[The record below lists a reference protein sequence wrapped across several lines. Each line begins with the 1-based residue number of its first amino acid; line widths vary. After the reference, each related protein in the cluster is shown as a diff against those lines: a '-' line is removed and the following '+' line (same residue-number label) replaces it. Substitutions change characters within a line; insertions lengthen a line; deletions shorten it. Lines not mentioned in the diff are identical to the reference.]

1 MASSR
6 ALEEEA
12 ELLALAPTER
22 RLLSQPV
29 QIFLI
34 RLAGIATFLFSWEY
48 LSVALDAHFY
58 VSQPSDIVARL
69 ADWVRDGTAFV
80 HLGYTLQ
87 VTVYGFCFG
96 ASAGMA
102 LGLLL
107 GLVPF
112 LSRLFDPII
121 VAFYSLPKVALAP
134 LFIVWFGI
142 GITMKIVLSAMSVF
156 FLVLSNTLAG
166 VREVDREL
174 VDVMRLMKA
183 TRLRMIVE
191 VVIPSV
197 LVWVFSGL
205 RISVPYALI
214 GAVTGEILTSNRGL
228 GFLVSRSANQL
239 DTTGIFAALV
249 ELVTVSLSLYTI
261 IITAERRVLRWKSA
275 GVRN

>member
-1 MASSR
+1 MTTSPAI
-6 ALEEEA
+6 EGDA
-12 ELLALAPTER
+12 ELLAPPAGSR
-22 RLLSQPV
+22 RVLSQPA

-34 RLAGIATFLFSWEY
+34 RLAGIAIFLLTWQHA
-48 LSVALDAHFY
+48 SVALDAVFY
-58 VSQPSDIVARL
+58 VSRPSDIVARL
-69 ADWVRDGTAFV
+69 AEWLADGTALR
-80 HLGYTLQ
+80 HLGFTLQ
-87 VTVYGFCFG
+87 VTVYGFCCG
-96 ASAGMA
+96 ALAGMS

-112 LSRLFDPII
+112 LARLFDPII

-174 VDVMRLMKA
+174 IDVMRLMKA
-183 TRLRMIVE
+183 SRLRIVRE
-191 VVIPSV
+191 VVLPSV

-228 GFLVSRSANQL
+228 GFLVSRSANEL

-249 ELVTVSLSLYTI
+249 ELVIVSLSLYTI
-261 IITAERRVLRWKSA
+261 IITAERRILRWKAA
-275 GVRN
+275 GGRG